1 MEQGRRGRRR
11 GKAGRQKDDER
22 KVKEDERRRKAVV
35 DKQERGVEDSKLPQ
49 QTCVSYNPTVDVTT
63 NPPAAPA
70 AAQVEGVPLHLEPYR
85 GVLPP
90 SLMPASSRTAY
101 PHTLLPEDTSEWG

>member
-1 MEQGRRGRRR
+1 MVARYVEQGRRGRRD
-11 GKAGRQKDDER
+11 KAGRQKGDER
-22 KVKEDERRRKAVV
+22 KVNGDERREKAVV
-35 DKQERGVEDSKLPQ
+35 DKQERGVEDSQ

-63 NPPAAPA
+63 NPPAA
-70 AAQVEGVPLHLEPYR
+70 AQVEDVSLHLEPYR